1 MTTNDKR
8 RLSVLDT
15 YLNVQLEE
23 EITKKKAMRTEETR
37 RDRLSKLIRRTEGAR

>member
-15 YLNVQLEE
+15 YLNVQHTY
-23 EITKKKAMRTEETR
+23 TKKECMNIEER
-37 RDRLSKLIRRTEGAR
+37 RQDRLSKLIRLTKV